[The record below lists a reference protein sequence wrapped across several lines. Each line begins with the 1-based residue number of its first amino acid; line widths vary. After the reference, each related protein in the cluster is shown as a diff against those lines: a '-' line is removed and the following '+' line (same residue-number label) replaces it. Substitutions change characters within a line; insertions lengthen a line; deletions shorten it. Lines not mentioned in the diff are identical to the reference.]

1 MHIGAVPLVR
11 LGDPLFDDE
20 NRAPHVLECHAIALP
35 VGDNDCE
42 ICVQRGQMSRARR
55 AASPM

>member
-1 MHIGAVPLVR
+1 
-11 LGDPLFDDE
+11 
-20 NRAPHVLECHAIALP
+20 VLERHAIALP

-55 AASPM
+55 AASPT